1 MRGEPFCGCFSVC
14 VCMLRTSMVTPI
26 LIAEEWIRRVL
37 ERVRVAVGR
46 MDLNIRRDGEMNG
59 EERALPR
66 EGQRS
71 VVLETSTGAGEGER
85 GCVCVRAGV
94 YFGWWVCAAF

>member
-1 MRGEPFCGCFSVC
+1 
-14 VCMLRTSMVTPI
+14 MLRTSMVTPI

-71 VVLETSTGAGEGER
+71 VVLETSTGAGEGGR
-85 GCVCVRAGV
+85 GGVCVCASGSI
-94 YFGWWVCAAF
+94 FGWWVCAAF